1 MLEALIKLDHQ
12 LFVFLN
18 SYFTNGFFD
27 WFMPFITDAKTWMP
41 IVLLVW
47 LLLICRGSSRFR
59 ILALALL
66 LSVGC
71 TDLFCARV
79 LKKSIGR
86 LRPCSIEETE
96 SFKCRMLMPRKVSK
110 SFPSNHSAN
119 TAAFAAS
126 TAVICG
132 LKPALP
138 LFVVAFFIGYSR
150 IYVGVHFPLDVLAG
164 WMVGALIAFLISR
177 LIKVKFC
184 DKNAGG
190 ENGCAADKAAAAPER
205 VATVAKD

>member
-12 LFVFLN
+12 IFMFLN
-18 SYFTNGFFD
+18 SQFTNGFFD

-47 LLLICRGSSRFR
+47 LLLICRGSSRFK

-66 LSVGC
+66 ISVGC

-96 SFKCRMLMPRKVSK
+96 SFKCRMLMPKKASK

-138 LFVVAFFIGYSR
+138 LFIVAFFIGYSR

-164 WMVGALIAFLISR
+164 WLIGALIAFLISSR
-177 LIKVKFC
+177 IKSRFLAKEDCSDGKCGPGKVSPSQDNDVRVKE
-184 DKNAGG
+184 D
-190 ENGCAADKAAAAPER
+190 
-205 VATVAKD
+205 